1 MTGNPKYKRVLVYCG
16 DYLNQETL
24 HVYRQ
29 LVNFKDFKPYV
40 VARRIKNLDIF
51 PLKKLDKLERDPNRI
66 RRYLHKFYCKRI
78 KKQSYVEISEYEKN
92 QFLRKAADINADL
105 IHVYFGTEAA
115 RILPYLADEKR
126 PIIISFHGADTSDAL
141 NNDDF
146 DRILSSSQLLLAR
159 SESLKQQLIKRGC
172 SEDRIL
178 LNPAGVPIPLS
189 FKSKNYDNDQNRLS
203 FLQACR
209 FIEKKGLDIS
219 IRCISEL
226 KKMGYNV
233 HLDLVGNGPCEQ
245 ALKNLVDQLDLKEE
259 VSFFDFVENSTLL
272 KMMGNYHFFLHPSV
286 TTKKNDREGIPN
298 SLMEAMVSGCVVVTT
313 NHSGIPEL
321 ITHLSD
327 GIMLSEADPKIMA
340 SAIADIINSP
350 EIADKLVKNARKKIT
365 DTHSI
370 DVCIEHLEAAYQHV
384 LQNNMTTIA
393 SSLD

>member
-1 MTGNPKYKRVLVYCG
+1 MTGIPKYKRVLVYCG
-16 DYLNQETL
+16 DYLNRETV
-24 HVYRQ
+24 HIYRQ
-29 LVNFKDFKPYV
+29 LVHLKNFEPHV
-40 VARRIKNLDIF
+40 VAKKFKNLEVY
-51 PLKKLDKLERDPNRI
+51 PLRNLHELQRDPNVL
-66 RRYLHKFYCKRI
+66 RRRLHKFYSKRF
-78 KKQSYVEISEYEKN
+78 KRQLRVEISQYEKN
-92 QFLRKAADINADL
+92 QLLRKADEINADL

-159 SESLKQQLIKRGC
+159 SESLKFKLVERGC
-172 SEDRIL
+172 SADKIF
-178 LNPAGVPIPLS
+178 LNPAGIPISSLVE
-189 FKSKNYDNDQNRLS
+189 NHNNRNNQARFF

>member
-1 MTGNPKYKRVLVYCG
+1 MIRNPKYKRVLVYCG
-16 DYLNQETL
+16 DYLNRETV
-24 HVYRQ
+24 HIYRQ
-29 LVNFKDFKPYV
+29 LVHLKNFEPHV
-40 VARRIKNLDIF
+40 VAKKFKNLEVY
-51 PLKKLDKLERDPNRI
+51 PLRNLHKLQRDPNVL
-66 RRYLHKFYCKRI
+66 RRHLHKFYSKRF
-78 KKQSYVEISEYEKN
+78 KHQLRVEISQYEKN
-92 QFLRKAADINADL
+92 QLLRKADEINADL

-115 RILPYLADEKR
+115 RLLPYLSEERR
-126 PIIISFHGADTSDAL
+126 PKIISFHGVDTSDAL
-141 NNDDF
+141 NSEDF
-146 DRILSSSQLLLAR
+146 QNILSTSHLLLAR

-172 SEDRIL
+172 RENRIL

-189 FKSKNYDNDQNRLS
+189 LKSKNFNNDQNRLF

-245 ALKNLVDQLDLKEE
+245 ALKNLVDQLDLNEE
-259 VSFFDFVENSTLL
+259 VSFFDFVENSILL
-272 KMMGNYHFFLHPSV
+272 MMMKDYHFFFHPSV

-298 SLMEAMVSGCVVVTT
+298 SLMEAMASGCVVVTT

-321 ITHLSD
+321 IQHLSE
-327 GIMLSEADPKIMA
+327 GIMLSETDPKIMA

-350 EIADKLVKNARKKIT
+350 EIADKLVKNAQKKIT

-370 DVCIEHLEAAYQHV
+370 DVCIDHLEAAYQHV